1 MAATKLETLSYE
13 FFREFA
19 RYEYCLKAVGL
30 RENSH
35 TAKASW
41 AKYAVEVANVI
52 ENPQELVLSDAIT
65 YFIEYPPKKQIIR
78 DGALDWDEALP
89 NHQSRA
95 ELILLLICRVRNNL
109 FHGGKFNGRWFEP
122 QRSEHLIQH
131 ALTILKACGQ
141 SHARVYEAYA
151 GNTL

>member
-65 YFIEYPPKKQIIR
+65 LTSSRKNVAAKSRDFWQI
-78 DGALDWDEALP
+78 
-89 NHQSRA
+89 
-95 ELILLLICRVRNNL
+95 
-109 FHGGKFNGRWFEP
+109 
-122 QRSEHLIQH
+122 
-131 ALTILKACGQ
+131 
-141 SHARVYEAYA
+141 
-151 GNTL
+151 